1 MKFIIS
7 SGEAVYDSEA
17 KAFVVKVRQKN
28 TPAVG
33 KISVYAEGEQLKGVQ
48 KTETGYQ
55 FTYEAQPVAGAE
67 FEIHAAADIY
77 TQEGANK
84 EKLYE
89 AGELLMTLVTDAKG
103 QTWTGQKDL
112 DGTDIPWGLPLGSYT
127 VTQVKA
133 GAGFALSA
141 ENAKPRSI
149 EITWAGQE
157 VRSFTGIPCIRIP
170 GSRCGLP

>member
-1 MKFIIS
+1 MRLS
-7 SGEAVYDSEA
+7 
-17 KAFVVKVRQKN
+17 RW
-28 TPAVG
+28 P
-33 KISVYAEGEQLKGVQ
+33 
-48 KTETGYQ
+48 
-55 FTYEAQPVAGAE
+55 GAE
-67 FEIHAAADIY
+67 FEIRAAADIY

-112 DGTDIPWGLPLGSYT
+112 EGTDIPWGLPLGSYT

-133 GAGFALSA
+133 GAGFALST

-157 VRSFTGIPCIRIP
+157 VPVIYRGYDVSESPAAGAACHRETGRRDRAGAGRSSLWTIR
-170 GSRCGLP
+170 GGEYC